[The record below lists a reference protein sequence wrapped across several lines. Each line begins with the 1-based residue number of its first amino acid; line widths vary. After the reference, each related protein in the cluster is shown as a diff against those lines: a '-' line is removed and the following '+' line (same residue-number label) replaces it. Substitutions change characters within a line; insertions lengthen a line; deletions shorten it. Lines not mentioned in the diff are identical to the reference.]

1 MRQNSFLPLLTS
13 WIQNNHS
20 GCLVIVISTW
30 GSAPR
35 QPGALMLVRDD
46 LHIEGSVSGGCVEGE
61 VIRLSQVAMEDG
73 KARIENFGIADETAW
88 EVGLSCGGS
97 ISVLILPVKDSGI
110 PLSVLKK
117 ASAAENKRQPL
128 DITFTLSDLQNLY
141 IETKKPSIAMNFVH
155 KSTFEQKEQKFTLR
169 IRPCNQL
176 IIIGAGHISQV

>member
-1 MRQNSFLPLLTS
+1 
-13 WIQNNHS
+13 
-20 GCLVIVISTW
+20 
-30 GSAPR
+30 
-35 QPGALMLVRDD
+35 MLVRDD

-73 KARIENFGIADETAW
+73 KARLENFGIADETAW

-128 DITFTLSDLQNLY
+128 DILFTLSDLQKLN
-141 IETKKPSIAMNFVH
+141 IETKKPSIRNEFC
-155 KSTFEQKEQKFTLR
+155 S
-169 IRPCNQL
+169 
-176 IIIGAGHISQV
+176 